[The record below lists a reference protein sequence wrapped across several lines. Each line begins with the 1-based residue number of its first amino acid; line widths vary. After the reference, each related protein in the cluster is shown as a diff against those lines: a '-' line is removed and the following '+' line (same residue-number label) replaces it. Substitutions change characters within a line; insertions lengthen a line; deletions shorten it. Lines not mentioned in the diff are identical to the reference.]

1 MDLSKL
7 MGMFGF
13 DAEDAQKLTED
24 PQLQNMMQNPEMQNA
39 VEQAMQNPAVMDM
52 MQTFDGMFAQGGVMP
67 DDVDSIMDRVKGM
80 EMGEMFSQLGDM
92 FGGMGFDEIDL
103 DEEVEAYEPEAVD
116 AGDRA
121 FVTELKAWLKDALT
135 DLPAADVCMLQ
146 IAYHLGYFE
155 DETPCGD
162 LWLSYNTA
170 QTDAENRA
178 KSAERWHFANW
189 TDNYFRSIDDEP
201 LTEWLESQGYDL
213 EEDDEDLTQRIYDLA
228 ALAVMELHRE
238 KFTEQRFGR
247 KIPFIIEDYEFNQK
261 TAIRAVKANGGKEL
275 FDSDFFAEC
284 GFEPDDQEA

>member
-1 MDLSKL
+1 MDLGKL
-7 MGMFGF
+7 LGMFGAGEEEISQIMG
-13 DAEDAQKLTED
+13 DSQIQE
-24 PQLQNMMQNPEMQNA
+24 MMQNPQMQA
-39 VEQAMQNPAVMDM
+39 FMQNPNLTDM
-52 MQTFDGMFAQGGVMP
+52 LGKAAELAAQGGIMP
-67 DDVDSIMDRVKGM
+67 DDVEQMAQSMGGMDGLM
-80 EMGEMFSQLGDM
+80 SQMGGL

-162 LWLSYNTA
+162 FWLSYNTA
-170 QTDAENRA
+170 QTDAENRE
-178 KSAERWHFANW
+178 KGCERWNFANW

-201 LTEWLESQGYDL
+201 LTEWCESQGYDI
-213 EEDDEDLTQRIYDLA
+213 EEDDEDLTARIYDLA
-228 ALAVMELHRE
+228 ALTVMELHRE
-238 KFTEQRFGR
+238 KFTEQRFGY
-247 KIPFIIEDYEFNQK
+247 KVPIIIEGFEFHQK

-284 GFEPDDQEA
+284 GFALDDQEA